1 MTIELWDETL
11 PGKRASAG
19 SLTLATKSLTVRELL
34 RVRIQKE
41 VAQYNQ
47 TLPETFE
54 GLVQPEAA
62 ERLLNGFRLGT
73 RRPLDW
79 EAQFRQAC
87 SSFNANGFLVLVGD
101 QQITDLDLPFYP
113 TPDSKVSFV
122 KLLPLV
128 GG

>member
-19 SLTLATKSLTVRELL
+19 TLHLPTKSLTVRELL
-34 RVRIQKE
+34 RARIQKE

-47 TLPETFE
+47 TLPEAFE

-62 ERLLNGFRLGT
+62 ERILNGFRLGT

-87 SSFNANGFLVLVGD
+87 SSFNSNGFLVLVD
-101 QQITDLDLPFYP
+101 EQQITDLDSPFYP
-113 TPDSKVSFV
+113 TPDSQVSFV
-122 KLLPLV
+122 KLVPLV